1 MIKIA
6 HVHQLASIK
15 SLPVKMMPVDVH
27 ALIILDNE
35 YSDNRD
41 VDSGF
46 V

>member
-15 SLPVKMMPVDVH
+15 GLPVEMMPVIRG